1 MPKKNKKNKGGG
13 EKVRKKCV
21 NERETVSYEQQI
33 LDYNKQLSR
42 FVCKRKKI
50 DNNTLREFTLHF
62 SLRGLILVCIISR
75 LRSRNEE
82 LENEMKVITKKF
94 DQLQEDRSDVV
105 AHLKRNLEEKM
116 EEARELNE
124 RLSALEELRKQEQA
138 ENKEKEKEMELEY
151 RTMENTLTAEVKLTG
166 NYVANIVKVCGRKI
180 ATFFLASISNRRICF
195 FFSFFLF
202 IILRRYIFSLNTGY
216 FVKFIKIKVACL
228 SSTDCTSMIIEV

>member
-42 FVCKRKKI
+42 FVCKRKKSI
-50 DNNTLREFTLHF
+50 IILCENSLHF
-62 SLRGLILVCIISR
+62 SLRGFILVCIIFR

-82 LENEMKVITKKF
+82 LESEMKVITKKF

-124 RLSALEELRKQEQA
+124 RLSALEELSKQEQA
-138 ENKEKEKEMELEY
+138 EYKEKEKEKELEY

-195 FFSFFLF
+195 FFLF
-202 IILRRYIFSLNTGY
+202 VILRRYIFSLDTGC